1 MRTFLETRG
10 FLKPSFFHFPLQIKT
25 LLASRGNSTLSELMD
40 DYNESVGDNRLP
52 RNYEDL
58 ERLMK
63 SIPDVECIVN
73 SYGLEMWQVDRSRQ
87 RSQYKYM
94 KKDKPRSSSRG
105 PQRSSSNKRSNSG
118 LSSQGSSFGKSQ
130 PKPKRQRNHGDV
142 PTNKRVDTKHLT
154 NSRVLV
160 SHLRF

>member
-1 MRTFLETRG
+1 M
-10 FLKPSFFHFPLQIKT
+10 
-25 LLASRGNSTLSELMD
+25 
-40 DYNESVGDNRLP
+40 GDNRLP

-142 PTNKRVDTKHLT
+142 PTNKRVDTKHLS

-160 SHLRF
+160 SHLGFFYNCFINFNRFLLNFRIWTAISITTNSWVTISCLVWPK